1 MGSGI
6 LKPETMQWLRRESQR
21 GEGQPGPRNW
31 RPGRDERTRRQD
43 VQWIAGNDRSLLG
56 SRGQRQGA
64 GDLARA

>member
-21 GEGQPGPRNW
+21 GEVQPGPRDR
-31 RPGRDERTRRQD
+31 RPGRDERTRRED
-43 VQWIAGNDRSLLG
+43 VQWIVGNGRSLLG
-56 SRGQRQGA
+56 NRGQRQGA